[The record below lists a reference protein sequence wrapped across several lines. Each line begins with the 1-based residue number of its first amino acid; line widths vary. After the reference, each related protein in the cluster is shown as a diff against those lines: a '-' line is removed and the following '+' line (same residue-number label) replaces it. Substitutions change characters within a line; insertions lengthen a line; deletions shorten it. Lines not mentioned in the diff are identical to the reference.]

1 MKLSSLLGLVAL
13 GRGQESTGFTGQVS
27 VEDGGILKDGCGE
40 GKFLDG
46 NIFFLIFCFK
56 ADKWELS
63 KLGNEEAVELLEPF
77 TAESPTD
84 RYELTNNELKIMAN
98 KKDRSMM
105 GIVTCK

>member
-46 NIFFLIFCFK
+46 NIFFFNFLFK
-56 ADKWELS
+56 S
-63 KLGNEEAVELLEPF
+63 
-77 TAESPTD
+77 
-84 RYELTNNELKIMAN
+84 R
-98 KKDRSMM
+98 
-105 GIVTCK
+105 

>member
-46 NIFFLIFCFK
+46 NIFLNFF
-56 ADKWELS
+56 S
-63 KLGNEEAVELLEPF
+63 KPINGSSLNLAMKRQLN
-77 TAESPTD
+77 
-84 RYELTNNELKIMAN
+84 Y
-98 KKDRSMM
+98 
-105 GIVTCK
+105 